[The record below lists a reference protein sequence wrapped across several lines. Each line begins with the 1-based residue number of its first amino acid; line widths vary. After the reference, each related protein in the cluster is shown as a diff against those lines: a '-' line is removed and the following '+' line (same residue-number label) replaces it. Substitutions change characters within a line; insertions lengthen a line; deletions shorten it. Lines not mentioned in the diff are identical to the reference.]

1 MLDVKFVVA
10 NAEAVKANAA
20 RKKAACDVDRIVE
33 LERQRVELT
42 TKENDLQAELNKVNK
57 GVGPI
62 IGMLK
67 KAKGGPPTD
76 ADREKIAAALD
87 KAVDRAAQPDMHAK
101 LAAAMEDGVDALQA
115 ALKALGEDR
124 GQITQQ
130 VKEVEAERDAE
141 LSRVPNMIH
150 ESVPKGKSAADN
162 KVVAE
167 HGDAPTFDGFKP
179 LPHWDLAQNLGLL
192 HMETGAKLAGSGFYA
207 AKGDLARLE
216 WALISYFLDCAHKA
230 GYTQW
235 MVPVVASESTMYGT
249 GYLPKMRDQVYHMD
263 DRDPGLFLIPTAEA
277 PLTSI
282 HGGDQLSDEQLPL
295 CYCAWSACFR
305 REAGAAGTGTRGLLR
320 VHQFN
325 KVELFKLA
333 HPDRSYDDHAK
344 LREDAEKV
352 IRGLGLK
359 YRVLELC
366 DADMSFSAAKCWDLE
381 VWSPGVEEWL
391 EVSSVSNFEEFQARR
406 CDLRFRDA
414 ETKKLRYCH
423 TINGSGLA
431 TPRVLVAILENGQ
444 QADGSIVIPEVLR
457 PWMAG
462 QERIAAGG

>member
-1 MLDVKFVVA
+1 A
-10 NAEAVKANAA
+10 
-20 RKKAACDVDRIVE
+20 
-33 LERQRVELT
+33 
-42 TKENDLQAELNKVNK
+42 
-57 GVGPI
+57 
-62 IGMLK
+62 
-67 KAKGGPPTD
+67 
-76 ADREKIAAALD
+76 
-87 KAVDRAAQPDMHAK
+87 
-101 LAAAMEDGVDALQA
+101 
-115 ALKALGEDR
+115 
-124 GQITQQ
+124 ITQQ
-130 VKEVEAERDAE
+130 IRDIEAERDVE

-150 ESVPKGKSAADN
+150 ASVPKGKSAADN

-167 HGDAPTFDGFKP
+167 HGPKPAAASFKR

-192 HMETGAKLAGSGFYA
+192 QMETGAKLAGSGFYA
-207 AKGDLARLE
+207 LKGDLARLE

-235 MVPVVASESTMYGT
+235 MVPVVASEPTMYGT

-263 DRDPGLFLIPTAEA
+263 ERDPGLFLIPTAEA

-282 HGGDQLSDEQLPL
+282 HAGDELKDDQLPL
-295 CYCAWSACFR
+295 CYAAWSACFR

-333 HPDRSYDDHAK
+333 HPDRSHDDHAA
-344 LREDAEKV
+344 LRADAEKV
-352 IRGLGLK
+352 IQGLGLH

-366 DADMSFSAAKCWDLE
+366 DADLSFAGAKCWDLE

-406 CDLRFRDA
+406 CNIRFRDA
-414 ETKKLRYCH
+414 ESKKLRYCH

-431 TPRVLVAILENGQ
+431 TPRVLVALIENGQ
-444 QADGSIVIPEVLR
+444 QADGSIVVPEALR
-457 PWMAG
+457 PWMGG
-462 QERIAAGG
+462 QQRIGG